1 MELLKDKIN
10 KKVMQHNRNNEFLEY
25 SLKVRKLIKSKYLD
39 DRINYLSLHTR

>member
-25 SLKVRKLIKSKYLD
+25 SLKVRK
-39 DRINYLSLHTR
+39 INKKQILR